1 MNLKYLYITELR
13 LAEEFLNT
21 ISSLR
26 LGLRLLATTY
36 DDPDRII
43 WYVEPMTTLDVPINS
58 NWKSVARHFL
68 SDTFDKVYP

>member
-26 LGLRLLATTY
+26 LGLRLLATY
-36 DDPDRII
+36 DDLDGII
-43 WYVEPMTTLDVPINS
+43 WYVEPMATLDVPINR